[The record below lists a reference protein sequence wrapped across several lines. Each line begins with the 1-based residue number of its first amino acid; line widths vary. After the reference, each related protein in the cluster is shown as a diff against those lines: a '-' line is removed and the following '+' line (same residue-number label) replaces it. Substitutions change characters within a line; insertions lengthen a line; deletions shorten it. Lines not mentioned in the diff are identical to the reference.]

1 MAKGFS
7 DIKPRTNAD
16 KPRMEELVDLLDL
29 TKRNKKWVNLR
40 FVPADMLPNAVHW
53 IEIIGSKSK
62 EKVTIPKNCTGF
74 NMETEDH
81 TVDDCPYCQQGLRL
95 SVVYYANAIVRSEQ
109 EKLPSDYQDSYT
121 KAERKSGFK
130 DRESSSHTPVK
141 VVRLPS
147 SLAQKLQGLKDL
159 NVRKGK
165 DGQKKTYDITDPK
178 YGADVNIKFDNSA
191 SGADKYQVQL
201 ADKTELTEEELG
213 YLVWELNPSLIQ
225 VESYA
230 DAKSELKRMDLVGG
244 QKKGKDDDDDEDDEP
259 KGGKSKSSKSSKKHV
274 DDDDDDDDLD
284 IDDDMDDDEPKS
296 KSKSKSGAKDKAK
309 SKSKHDDDDD
319 DDLDLDDDEDEPKS
333 KKSSSKSKAKSK
345 HDDDEDDDDLDLDD
359 DDEPKAKAKAKSK
372 SKPVDDEDDED
383 DEDEPKSKST
393 AQSKAKSKAK
403 SKSKHDDDEDDDDL
417 DLDDDEEPK
426 AKKKSKSKPVD
437 DDDDLDLDLDDDE
450 EPVKAKKKKK

>member
-40 FVPADMLPNAVHW
+40 FVPAEMLPHAMHW
-53 IEIIGSKSK
+53 IDIIGSKSK

-74 NMETEDH
+74 DMKTEDH

-95 SVVYYANAIVRSEQ
+95 SVVYYANAIIRTEQ

-130 DRESSSHTPVK
+130 DRDSSSHTPVK
-141 VVRLPS
+141 VIRIPS

-178 YGADVNIKFDNSA
+178 FGADVNIKYDSTA

-201 ADKTELTEEELG
+201 ADKTELTEEELK
-213 YLVWELNPSLIQ
+213 YLIWELTPSLIQ

-230 DAKSELKRMDLVGG
+230 DAKAELKRMEIVGDK
-244 QKKGKDDDDDEDDEP
+244 KKGKDKDDEDDDDEEEP
-259 KGGKSKSSKSSKKHV
+259 RGGKSKSKNKKHV
-274 DDDDDDDDLD
+274 ADDDDEDDDLD
-284 IDDDMDDDEPKS
+284 IDDDLDEDDDEPKS
-296 KSKSKSGAKDKAK
+296 KSKSKNKDSGKSK
-309 SKSKHDDDDD
+309 SKSKHDDEEEEDD
-319 DDLDLDDDEDEPKS
+319 DDLDLDDDEDEPT
-333 KKSSSKSKAKSK
+333 SKSKSKNKSQAKSK
-345 HDDDEDDDDLDLDD
+345 SKSVDDDDDLDLDED
-359 DDEPKAKAKAKSK
+359 DEEPKAKKSSNKSK
-372 SKPVDDEDDED
+372 SKPV
-383 DEDEPKSKST
+383 
-393 AQSKAKSKAK
+393 
-403 SKSKHDDDEDDDDL
+403 EDDDDL
-417 DLDDDEEPK
+417 DLDDDEAPK
-426 AKKKSKSKPVD
+426 SKKSSNKSKSKPVD
-437 DDDDLDLDLDDDE
+437 DDDDLDLDLEDDE
-450 EPVKAKKKKK
+450 EPKAKRKKK